1 MKLLLIFLIF
11 AFSGCDVFNSQNDA
25 AETEQ
30 EEEPNFP
37 DDFISFTLNG
47 TEKKQ
52 HSEAMIS
59 PDHCHRVVIRYDWH
73 EDPQPGYREGFRM
86 SILFDEEEASYS
98 LERIRSEKLEEQGKL
113 DDRKG
118 CNAHF
123 GLGAFFSEADYD
135 AFVGWYYPDAEA
147 SNIDTLQITEFD
159 PDAGPHGRI
168 QGEFETTLY
177 FNSGYDPVR
186 RYPDTLK
193 IREGKFDIHL
203 QHRDEM

>member
-1 MKLLLIFLIF
+1 MKLLIIPLIF
-11 AFSGCDVFNSQNDA
+11 AFSGCDVFNSQSDDD
-25 AETEQ
+25 EPEQ

-37 DDFISFTLNG
+37 DDFISFTVNDK
-47 TEKKQ
+47 EKKQ

-59 PDHCHRVVIRYDWH
+59 PDRCHRVNIRYDWH
-73 EDPQPGYREGFRM
+73 EDPQPGYREAFRM
-86 SILFDEEEASYS
+86 YILFDKEKDSYS
-98 LERIRSEKLEEQGKL
+98 LKRIRSEELEEQGKL

-118 CNAHF
+118 CNTHF
-123 GLGAFFSEADYD
+123 TLGAFFSEADYD
-135 AFVGWYYPDAEA
+135 AGVGRYYPDAEA

-177 FNSGYDPVR
+177 FESGYDPLR

-193 IREGKFDIHL
+193 IREGTFDIHL